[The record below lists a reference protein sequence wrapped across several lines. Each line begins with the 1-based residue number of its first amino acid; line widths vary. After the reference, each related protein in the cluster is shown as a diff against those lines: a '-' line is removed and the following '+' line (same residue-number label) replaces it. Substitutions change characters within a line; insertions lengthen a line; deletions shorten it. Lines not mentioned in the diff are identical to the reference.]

1 MAQMYAQYPQTQKPP
16 NAPLG
21 RAYDDLEAHTTT
33 CVYDCEA
40 AVKAGFLRKVYGIL
54 SIQLLVTVAGAALFM
69 FQEDAHQF
77 VLRTPS
83 AFYVALFMPF
93 GFLLALHCYKDR
105 HPINMYAAPRFLAL
119 LYVVLV
125 ACLGVDGLC
134 GRYLLAAFT
143 LCESYTI
150 GVICAIYQEN
160 NAGIIVFQAFVL
172 TAAIFIA
179 LTTYVLVTKKDF
191 SFLGAGLFSVLIVL
205 LMCGMM
211 QAFFPALFGFT
222 GHVFISVVGALL
234 FAGYILY
241 DTSQILHNLGPDD
254 YVVAAINLYLDIIN
268 LFLYLLEILR
278 MLQGGND

>member
-1 MAQMYAQYPQTQKPP
+1 MYAQYPQTQKPP

-105 HPINMYAAPRFLAL
+105 HPINM
-119 LYVVLV
+119 
-125 ACLGVDGLC
+125 
-134 GRYLLAAFT
+134 YLLAAFT